1 MELLR
6 IVVYIL
12 LSLLAIIAMVSY
24 IHIKLHKG
32 WEMFVDIRIYDPLYN
47 RENTEKRLTEKEE
60 SVFRQQI
67 AKKFRISLTLAHE
80 AIVQSRRGNSK
91 WFKQF
96 NKLDLW
102 RQSKDLS

>member
-12 LSLLAIIAMVSY
+12 LGLLAIIAMVSY

-32 WEMFVDIRIYDPLYN
+32 WEMFVDIRIYDPLYDN
-47 RENTEKRLTEKEE
+47 QNIKRKLSEKEE
-60 SVFRQQI
+60 LGFAKQI
-67 AKKFRISLTLAHE
+67 ARKFRISLTLAHE